1 MAHLLYD
8 LKQKLTMV
16 KVEKNIKEDK
26 NRFMQMAV
34 DLSQYALD
42 SKSGGPFGA
51 IVVKQGKIVGSSG
64 NKVFINCDPTAHA
77 EVMAIRDACKN
88 LKSTDLSGCE
98 IYSSA
103 EPCPLCTA
111 AIYWCK
117 IEAVY
122 YSNTEEEAME
132 HGFIDKEILAE
143 LRKSNEKRRMLFKR
157 IKNPNAL
164 QVFRRALET
173 F

>member
-1 MAHLLYD
+1 M
-8 LKQKLTMV
+8 
-16 KVEKNIKEDK
+16 IKEDK

-42 SKSGGPFGA
+42 SKCGGPFGA
-51 IVVKQGKIVGSSG
+51 IIVKKGKIVGSSG
-64 NKVFINCDPTAHA
+64 NKVFTNCDPTAHA

-88 LKSTDLSGCE
+88 LQSTDLSGCQ
-98 IYSSA
+98 IYTSA

-111 AIYWCK
+111 AIYWSK

-122 YSNTEEEAME
+122 YSNTEEEALE

-143 LRKSNEKRRMLFKR
+143 LRKPKEKRSLLFKR
-157 IKNPNAL
+157 IKNVQAL
-164 QVFRRALET
+164 QVFRRALENY
-173 F
+173 

>member
-1 MAHLLYD
+1 
-8 LKQKLTMV
+8 
-16 KVEKNIKEDK
+16 
-26 NRFMQMAV
+26 MQMAV

-51 IVVKQGKIVGSSG
+51 IIVKKGRIVGSSG
-64 NKVFINCDPTAHA
+64 NRVFVNCDPTAHA

-88 LKSTDLSGCE
+88 LDNTDLTGCE
-98 IYSSA
+98 IYTSA

-111 AIYWCK
+111 AIYWSK

-122 YSNTEEEAME
+122 YSNTEEDAMQ

-143 LRKSNEKRRMLFKR
+143 LRKSKEKRSLLFKR
-157 IKNPNAL
+157 IKNAQAL

>member
-1 MAHLLYD
+1 MPR
-8 LKQKLTMV
+8 LKKQNVL
-16 KVEKNIKEDK
+16 KEDH

-51 IVVKQGKIVGSSG
+51 IIVKEGKIVGSSG
-64 NKVFINCDPTAHA
+64 NCVFKNNDPTAHA

-88 LKSTDLSGCE
+88 LNMTELSGCE

-111 AIYWCK
+111 AIYWSK
-117 IEAVY
+117 IKAVY
-122 YSNTEEEAME
+122 YSNTEDDSLK

-143 LRKSNEKRRMLFKR
+143 LKLPKEKRSLKFKQV
-157 IKNPNAL
+157 KNPEAL
-164 QVFRRALET
+164 KIFRRALES